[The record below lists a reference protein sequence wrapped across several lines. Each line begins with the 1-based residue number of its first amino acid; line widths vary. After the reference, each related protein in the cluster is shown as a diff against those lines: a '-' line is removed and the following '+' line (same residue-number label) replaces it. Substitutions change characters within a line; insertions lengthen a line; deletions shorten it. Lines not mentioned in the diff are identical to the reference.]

1 MGENDPAGVRIRLPV
16 AIPALDKVVA
26 RRLARIGGVQH
37 FPVGIGADRLAS
49 PPGREMP
56 GGLLLPAFMLA
67 AHLGDI
73 DDAMPYVGRPER
85 RARPS
90 HSQHRRCPPQYE
102 LEPDR
107 KRGGWGN

>member
-67 AHLGDI
+67 AHLGDL
-73 DDAMPYVGRPER
+73 DAAMPFVDRPER
-85 RARPS
+85 RAR
-90 HSQHRRCPPQYE
+90 
-102 LEPDR
+102 LEDR
-107 KRGGWGN
+107 KSTRLNSSH